1 MALINVSDL
10 TFYYDGSYDTIF
22 DHVSFQIDTDWK
34 LGFIGRNGRG
44 KTTFLNL
51 LMGKYEYKGTISS
64 PVGFDYFPFPVTD
77 KSQNTIDIIELIHPE
92 YELWKVCK
100 ELTLL
105 EVDCE
110 VLYRPF
116 ETLSN
121 GEQTKV
127 LLAVLF
133 SKENN
138 FLLIDEPT
146 NHLDMDTRIVVRN
159 YLNGKKGFILVS
171 HDRSFLDGCIDHVL
185 AINKANIEVRQGN
198 FSTWWENKKNQDEY
212 ELAENEKLKKDI
224 KRLTEAAKRTENWSD
239 QIEKSK
245 IGTHVGDRGFIGHKS
260 AKMMKRAKSI
270 ESRSQNALEE
280 KSKLLKNIEE
290 VDDLKIIP
298 LKHHKDTLI
307 NIEDLSISYGDR
319 RLFENLNLS
328 VKTGDRIVLKGKNG
342 CGKSSI
348 LKLILGEDIAHTGKV
363 ELASGLIISYVS
375 QDTSKLSG
383 SLSDFIYEHKL
394 DESLFKAILR
404 KLDFSRV
411 QFEKRIEEYSGG
423 QKKKVL
429 IAKSLCEQAHLYLW
443 DEPLNFIDIFSR
455 MQIEQL
461 IKQYAPTMLMVEHDK
476 TFVNE
481 IATNIYSFQ

>member
-1 MALINVSDL
+1 MAQLNVTDL

-22 DHVSFQIDTDWK
+22 DNVSFQIDSDWK
-34 LGFIGRNGRG
+34 LGFVGRNGRG

-51 LMGKYEYKGTISS
+51 LMKKYEYKGTISS
-64 PVGFDYFPFPVTD
+64 PVSFDYFPFPVTD
-77 KSQNTIDIIELIHPE
+77 KSQNTIDIVEMIYPD

-146 NHLDMDTRIVVRN
+146 NHLDMNTRIVVMN
-159 YLNGKKGFILVS
+159 YLKGKKGFILVS
-171 HDRSFLDGCIDHVL
+171 HDRFFLDGCIDHVL
-185 AINKANIEVRQGN
+185 AINKANIEVMQGN

-224 KRLTEAAKRTENWSD
+224 KRLSEAAKRTENWSD

-245 IGTHVGDRGFIGHKS
+245 IGSHSPDRGFIGHKS
-260 AKMMKRAKSI
+260 AKMMKRAKAI
-270 ESRSQNALEE
+270 ENRSLTALDE
-280 KSKLLKNIEE
+280 KSKLLKNIEDTDE
-290 VDDLKIIP
+290 LKIIP
-298 LKHHKDTLI
+298 LKHHKSTLV
-307 NIEDLSISYGDR
+307 NVENLSVTYGDR
-319 RLFENLNLS
+319 TIFDHINFSISNG
-328 VKTGDRIVLKGKNG
+328 KRIVLQGKNG

-348 LKLILGEDIAHTGKV
+348 LKIILGEDIPCNGKV
-363 ELASGLIISYVS
+363 EIASGLVISYVS
-375 QDTSKLSG
+375 QDTSNLSG
-383 SLSDFIYEHKL
+383 NLSDFAKEHHL
-394 DESLFKAILR
+394 EESLFKALLR
-404 KLDFSRV
+404 KLDFTRL
-411 QFEKRIEEYSGG
+411 QFEKNIEDFSGG

-429 IAKSLCEQAHLYLW
+429 IAKSLCEQAHLYIW
-443 DEPLNFIDIFSR
+443 DEPLNYIDIFSR
-455 MQIEQL
+455 MQIEKL
-461 IKQYAPTMLMVEHDK
+461 IKQYEPTMLLVEHDK

-481 IATNIYSFQ
+481 IATDIIQI